1 MNLPE
6 GFVLETAP
14 QNGTVDRILTVE
26 SGNNPNAKNQ
36 RSSATGAGQFLDATW
51 LETIARHRPDLR
63 GRNREELL
71 ALRNDPN
78 LSREMTAA
86 YANDNANMLRGAG
99 FDPTPENTYLAHFA
113 GPRGALN
120 VLQANPQMPV
130 ERILG
135 PQAVAANPFLRG
147 MTAGDLR
154 KWAQNKMQPGE
165 PMQLQGY
172 VPEPPAG
179 DQWTVRARPA
189 GVELP
194 PGFQL
199 EQPIRKDGDVLSVEE
214 SKQLWGDTDRSATA
228 QNKQSTLDPRVDQI
242 IAERAANDPKARVE
256 QYIRNRE
263 KNGQQA
269 GWLDAALHGATFG
282 LSDEI
287 GAVLE
292 RAAGGDYDTALAG
305 EREALKRYQ
314 KDHPIR
320 STAFEVGGGLITA
333 PLLPGA
339 APANAARG
347 VRALHGAAQGGLG
360 GAIYGF
366 NTAEDGFENRVKG
379 GALGA
384 IIGAPVGGAVGAILP
399 GIKAAPATTPGSEV
413 AAAAERVGVN
423 LPRAVT
429 SDNRSTQQIGKIVSN
444 IPLSG
449 LPLRNA
455 SERAIGQLDE
465 AINTVRQGYG
475 NSNAAM
481 AGQGLREGLEN
492 YIGPLSTQTTKKFY
506 DRVDNLV
513 NPNTVTPLN
522 QTKQVAQDIL
532 SRRNNA
538 AIDQASD
545 AVRRIT
551 TAINRPGLNYSGI
564 KDLRSWIGELVDTGV
579 LPVDLS
585 KAELKQIYGALTQDL
600 ESAVRNAGGPQAL
613 SAWQRANTHYRLL
626 SGRRENL
633 ARILGAKNDEGV
645 FDRLLAA
652 ASNSSRGDQAL
663 LAQARKAMPA
673 NEWNEVASAVILR
686 LGRDPGGNVIPGQ
699 AVTPAGFS
707 PDRFMTA
714 YGKLTPAGKSI
725 LFRSTGQGAL
735 ANSLDD
741 IARVSQR
748 FKQLNTFANPSG
760 TGQTVAGTL
769 GGAGLITDP
778 VTTLGTIMS
787 SAVMAQLL
795 SRPQSARSIANW
807 SNAYYNAFARPTRAT
822 MQLLERANRIF
833 ADDIG
838 RQLGV
843 PQHAE
848 SLFRQLQGAIP
859 ARADGEQKQ

>member
-154 KWAQNKMQPGE
+154 KWAQNKMQPGD

-199 EQPIRKDGDVLSVEE
+199 EQPNNGDFN
-214 SKQLWGDTDRSATA
+214 QMWGDTNRSLPPA
-228 QNKQSTLDPRVDQI
+228 QNQRTQLDPEVDRI
-242 IAERAANDPKARVE
+242 LTERAPTDRNANVE
-256 QYIRNRE
+256 RLIRQRE
-263 KNGQQA
+263 QNQQG
-269 GWLDAALHGATFG
+269 GWLDAALQGATFG

-287 GAVLE
+287 GALLNS
-292 RAAGGDYDTALAG
+292 AAGENYDDSLKA
-305 EREALKRYQ
+305 EREILKRYK
-314 KDHPIR
+314 KDYPYR
-320 STAFEVGGGLITA
+320 STAFEVGGALVTA
-333 PLLPGA
+333 PLIPGA
-339 APANAARG
+339 APANATRG

-360 GAIYGF
+360 GAVFGF

-399 GIKAAPATTPGSEV
+399 GVKAAPATTPGSEV
-413 AAAAERVGVN
+413 AAAAERIGVN

-481 AGQGLREGLEN
+481 AGQGIREGLEN

-822 MQLLERANRIF
+822 MQLLERANRVF